1 MVIVNLKMEEL
12 YWRVQQ
18 IVSLIVN
25 RCAMETAIM
34 FRMRPKVA
42 IFAMVA
48 QVVSMGETLHGSMLR
63 TGKIEV
69 NSNSYGQYE
78 ISND

>member
-1 MVIVNLKMEEL
+1 MVLVNLKMEEL

-34 FRMRPKVA
+34 FHMRPKKA
-42 IFAMVA
+42 TFAMVA
-48 QVVSMGETLHGSMLR
+48 QVVSMGETIHGSMLR
-63 TGKIEV
+63 TGKI
-69 NSNSYGQYE
+69 
-78 ISND
+78 